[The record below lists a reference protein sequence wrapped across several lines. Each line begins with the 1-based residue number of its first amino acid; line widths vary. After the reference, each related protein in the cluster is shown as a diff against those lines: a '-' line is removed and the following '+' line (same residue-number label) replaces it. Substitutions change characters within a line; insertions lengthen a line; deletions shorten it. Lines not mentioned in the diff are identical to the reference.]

1 MAWSEMKKTK
11 DDDAAEKQQPT
22 AMVVKMKAMD
32 ADAAGA
38 GAGVEDAWNV
48 AYSIYLLLGAGYL
61 VPWNAYITA
70 IDYFDLLYPN
80 GQIGRVFSILYMIPA
95 VLSILLLTV
104 LGRNIPSHIRVNAGL
119 VLFIA
124 MLLLVPLM
132 NIFFISDNTGTA
144 ATYGV
149 TMFAVV
155 VNGIADALA
164 QGSIV
169 GSTGELPERY
179 MQALMIGTA
188 ISGTSK
194 S

>member
-1 MAWSEMKKTK
+1 MAVDGTASAEEEDEGGMRYPAETEEE
-11 DDDAAEKQQPT
+11 DGVGVVMAA
-22 AMVVKMKAMD
+22 
-32 ADAAGA
+32 AAGPKD
-38 GAGVEDAWNV
+38 GWNV

-70 IDYFDLLYPN
+70 IDYFELLYPR
-80 GQIGRVFSILYMIPA
+80 GQIGRVFSILYMVPA
-95 VLSILLLTV
+95 VFSILLITAF
-104 LGRNIPSHIRVNAGL
+104 GRNIPSHIRVNAGL

-132 NIFFISDNTGTA
+132 NIFFIPDNTGTG

-149 TMFAVV
+149 TIFAVV
-155 VNGIADALA
+155 VNGIADALV

-179 MQALMIGTA
+179 MQALMVGTA

-194 S
+194 F